1 MEITRLCYYTD
12 GKSNRKGNN
21 KDRFAEEKGFP
32 QFGAWIFIHSHSR
45 KVKHLGTD
53 VGK

>member
-32 QFGAWIFIHSHSR
+32 SVWSMDIYS
-45 KVKHLGTD
+45 
-53 VGK
+53 